1 MARALLYLDENL
13 ASSIA
18 LRYIDYLS
26 TMIQLTPFI
35 IHVVV
40 PEEKEQAGTGWVRRT
55 WESGMIESG
64 KATISRLLKTEKVK
78 CAFGS
83 TPKIKIGN
91 KDDEILEELRI
102 TSYDFFAE
110 GHLPTSRSQDFHDL
124 LDSELYI
131 KAPCSIMCIKNLSV
145 SKTVGILLGNG
156 VEPETVVSEL
166 KKIWDNS
173 VMNID
178 LIYYTFKDSDNL
190 EFLERSHAS
199 NLLNETEELLKKG
212 ELPCSNIHVIAG
224 TPEAAGDFLIN
235 YAFIASSFPPK
246 KSLVAEVLAYTPNS
260 VFLCKGKKSR
270 KKGTEA

>member
-26 TMIQLTPFI
+26 TMIELTPFI
-35 IHVVV
+35 IHVVE

-78 CAFGS
+78 CAFGGA
-83 TPKIKIGN
+83 PKIKIGN
-91 KDDEILEELRI
+91 KDDEILEEMRI

-110 GHLPTSRSQDFHDL
+110 GHLPTSRTQDFLEL
-124 LDSELYI
+124 LDSELYLR
-131 KAPCSIMCIKNLSV
+131 APCSIMCIKNLSV
-145 SKTVGILLGNG
+145 SKTAGVLLGDG
-156 VEPETVVSEL
+156 VDPETVVSEVR
-166 KKIWDNS
+166 KIWDNS
-173 VMNID
+173 VMDID
-178 LIYYTFKDSDNL
+178 LIYYAYKDSDNL
-190 EFLERSHAS
+190 EFLERSYAS
-199 NLLNETEELLKKG
+199 NLLDETEGLIKEAG
-212 ELPCSNIHVIAG
+212 LPCSNIHVVAG

-235 YAFIASSFPPK
+235 YAFVASSFPPK

-260 VFLCKGKKSR
+260 VFLCKGKDSKNR
-270 KKGTEA
+270 KTVA